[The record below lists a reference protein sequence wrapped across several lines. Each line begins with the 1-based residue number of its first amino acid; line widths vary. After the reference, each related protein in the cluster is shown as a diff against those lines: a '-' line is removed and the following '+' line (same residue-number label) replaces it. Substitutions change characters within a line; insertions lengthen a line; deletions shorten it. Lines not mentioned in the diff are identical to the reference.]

1 MAESTAAIC
10 DVYLC
15 VSDVCPLLTLRDPP
29 QIHLSNLNSYRRYTE
44 ATTTIEKT
52 IEEFASLLWI
62 KWGYHVKI
70 P

>member
-29 QIHLSNLNSYRRYTE
+29 QIHLSNLNSYRRERDLDTQ
-44 ATTTIEKT
+44 KQQQPLKKP
-52 IEEFASLLWI
+52 SKNLLPFY
-62 KWGYHVKI
+62 G
-70 P
+70 